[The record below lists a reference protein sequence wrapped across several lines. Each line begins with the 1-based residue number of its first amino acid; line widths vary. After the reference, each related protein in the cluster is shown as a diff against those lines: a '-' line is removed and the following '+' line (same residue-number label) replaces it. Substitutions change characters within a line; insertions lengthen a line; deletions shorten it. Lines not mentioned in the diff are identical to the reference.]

1 MIFNSVQSKNCWHKK
16 KARRDDKPFIF
27 IVSNTIGA

>member
-1 MIFNSVQSKNCWHKK
+1 MNSKNCWHKK

-27 IVSNTIGA
+27 IVNNTIGA